1 MIAPKLRFSE
11 FKDEWIKTR
20 IGESFQ
26 LISGFAFP
34 SSAKSN
40 SDGAKWLKI
49 ADVGIQ
55 KMNPSN
61 LSFLPKQYL
70 QTYSNFIVK
79 KDDYVVALTRPILNG
94 ELKISQV
101 GDFYDNALLNQR
113 VAKLASEDN
122 NLKFIYCLLQK
133 SETVK
138 DIENSIAG
146 TDPPN
151 LSLNEIKDITISL
164 PTVEEQTKIA
174 EFLSAVDDKI
184 SQLSRQLELLNQY
197 KKGVMQKIFSQEIRF
212 KNDNGEDFGE
222 WDLVTL
228 GEITTD
234 MQSGLSRKLN
244 DSDTGLVVLR
254 SNNIDKNS
262 LDFTDIK
269 YWYKE
274 DPQGANV
281 KNYLLE
287 DGDILVNFINSL
299 SQIGKTAIFY
309 NKLNRDIIC
318 TTNILRLKVD
328 KKRALNTFINFI
340 FQTEEYIN
348 YIQSITKPAV
358 NQASFTT
365 KEFKLMEI
373 NLPTIQE
380 QQKIAEFLTA
390 IDERIDH
397 TTAQL
402 THTKQWK
409 KGLLQQMFV

>member
-1 MIAPKLRFSE
+1 MITPKLRFQGFVKDLEQHE
-11 FKDEWIKTR
+11 FRDFIKSSKYGPRFDAKDYDINGNVKTIRGTDVSLDATIKYEQVPIANLPQSMIDEHRLQNGDILMITTADCGLSAVFEKQEMPYIASAYAVR
-20 IGESFQ
+20 ICLNEKMDSHW
-26 LISGFAFP
+26 
-34 SSAKSN
+34 AKY
-40 SDGAKWLKI
+40 
-49 ADVGIQ
+49 
-55 KMNPSN
+55 
-61 LSFLPKQYL
+61 YL
-70 QTYSNFIVK
+70 QTNHITNEVNKYIRKGTLSNLPLSDISRFIVN
-79 KDDYVVALTRPILNG
+79 VPAL
-94 ELKISQV
+94 K
-101 GDFYDNALLNQR
+101 
-113 VAKLASEDN
+113 
-122 NLKFIYCLLQK
+122 
-133 SETVK
+133 
-138 DIENSIAG
+138 
-146 TDPPN
+146 
-151 LSLNEIKDITISL
+151 
-164 PTVEEQTKIA
+164 EQTKIA

-184 SQLSRQLELLNQY
+184 SQLNRQLELLNQY

-380 QQKIAEFLTA
+380 QKKIAGFLTA

>member
-11 FKDEWIKTR
+11 FKDEWIEKKLESIADLTSSKR
-20 IGESFQ
+20 VHLSDYAPSGIPFFRGKEITELKAGKKPTDVLYISNEQFEQIKSKYGVPKNGEMLITAVGTLANSYLVNLDYDFYFKDGNLIWFKNITEVPEFLELLLDAKKNDVLNSSIGSTQRALTILNLNKLKFY
-26 LISGFAFP
+26 FP
-34 SSAKSN
+34 SK
-40 SDGAKWLKI
+40 
-49 ADVGIQ
+49 
-55 KMNPSN
+55 
-61 LSFLPKQYL
+61 
-70 QTYSNFIVK
+70 
-79 KDDYVVALTRPILNG
+79 
-94 ELKISQV
+94 
-101 GDFYDNALLNQR
+101 
-113 VAKLASEDN
+113 
-122 NLKFIYCLLQK
+122 
-133 SETVK
+133 
-138 DIENSIAG
+138 
-146 TDPPN
+146 
-151 LSLNEIKDITISL
+151 
-164 PTVEEQTKIA
+164 EEQTKIA
-174 EFLSAVDDKI
+174 EFLSTVDDKI

-380 QQKIAEFLTA
+380 QKKIAEFLTA